1 MAEKEKRKPYFL
13 RAATGLVREAG
24 ALDILAMAVLNCSI
38 GFGVLWLILWG
49 PYLFPGGDLALGT
62 LITFAFGIFAMLTW
76 ALLAAVF
83 PRSGGDYIFNSRI
96 LHPAI
101 GFLTSTGW
109 VVANFIWCA
118 ILAAYVADP
127 GLSVFF
133 ALLGNSEAAAFMA
146 SPSGLILVGTI
157 IIVFECALLIRSFKA
172 YLWFQVATF
181 IVAMVS
187 LIAAILLVMPIS
199 RADFI
204 SAFNTYSAQYGSP
217 DYNTVI
223 NLAKAEG
230 IVNPGFSWAMTLA
243 LIPVAYWSIGYQY
256 FSAFIAGETKKVSRN
271 MLIGIV
277 GGTILCGLIMA
288 YAGWLFVEKMGYDF
302 LLSIAVVWDY
312 GLGYKLPV
320 GPYFNLLSGVL
331 TTNVAILALVGLNMA
346 LWNLVYPALSLIGQS
361 RIALAWSFDRL
372 MPSWLGDVSDR
383 FHTPVKNLIFFAVCG
398 EIVLILFA
406 TYLGLLGAYSPIIIQ
421 SLTTF
426 MCTAIAAIVL
436 PFRKK
441 VKDIYDASP
450 VSKYKI
456 GRIPFISICG
466 VIYVI
471 LEILVVYYFVTCPG
485 LGAWHVPSL
494 TITAIILATSVI
506 YFYAIRSYRKRQGI
520 DIDLAFKELPPE

>member
-1 MAEKEKRKPYFL
+1 MTEKRKPYFL
-13 RAATGLVREAG
+13 RPATGLIREAG
-24 ALDILAMAVLNCSI
+24 GLDILSMAVLNCSI
-38 GFGVLWLILWG
+38 GMGIFWLILWG
-49 PYLFPGGDLALGT
+49 PYLFPGGDLVLGT
-62 LITFAFGIFAMLTW
+62 LITFAFAIFGSLTW
-76 ALLAAVF
+76 ALLASVF

-146 SPSGLILVGTI
+146 STEGIILVGTI
-157 IIVFECALLIRSFKA
+157 LIVFECALLIRSFKS
-172 YLWFQVATF
+172 YLWFQTATF

-187 LIAAILLVMPIS
+187 LVVALALVMPIN

-204 SAFNTYSAQYGSP
+204 SAFNTYSAEYASP
-217 DYNTVI
+217 NYNTVI
-223 NLAKAEG
+223 SLNTE
-230 IVNPGFSWAMTLA
+230 IINPGFTWAATLA
-243 LIPVAYWSIGYQY
+243 LLPVAYWSVGYQY

-271 MLIGIV
+271 MLVGIV
-277 GGTILCGLIMA
+277 GATILCGLFMA
-288 YAGWLFVEKMGYDF
+288 FAAWLFIEKMGYDF

-312 GLGYKLPV
+312 GLGYNLPV
-320 GPYFNLLSGVL
+320 GPYFNLFSGML
-331 TTNVAILALVGLNMA
+331 TTNVAILALVGLGLA
-346 LWNLVYPALSLIGQS
+346 LWNLVYPALSLVGQS

-398 EIVLILFA
+398 EIILILFA
-406 TYLGLLGAYSPIIIQ
+406 TELGLLGSYSPIIIQ

-426 MCTAIAAIVL
+426 LLTAIAAIVL

-441 VKDIYDASP
+441 VKDIYEASP

-456 GRIPFISICG
+456 GSVPFISICG

-471 LEILVVYYFVTCPG
+471 LEILVVYYFVTAPG

-494 TITAIILATSVI
+494 VITAIILAASVV
-506 YFYAIRSYRKRQGI
+506 YFYAIRAYRKSQGI
-520 DIDLAFKELPPE
+520 DIDLAFEELPPE

>member
-1 MAEKEKRKPYFL
+1 MATERKPYFL

-24 ALDILAMAVLNCSI
+24 ALDILSMAVLNCSI
-38 GFGVLWLILWG
+38 GMGVFWLILWG
-49 PYLFPGGDLALGT
+49 PYLFPGGDLALAT
-62 LITFAFGIFAMLTW
+62 LITFAFAVFGSLTW
-76 ALLAAVF
+76 ALLASVF

-96 LHPAI
+96 LHPVI

-127 GLSVFF
+127 GLSTMF

-157 IIVFECALLIRSFKA
+157 IIFSECALLIRSFKA
-172 YLWFQVATF
+172 YLWFQLATF
-181 IVAMVS
+181 IVAMAS
-187 LIAAILLVMPIS
+187 LIVAIALVVPIS

-204 SAFNTYSAQYGSP
+204 SAFNAYSAQYGSP
-217 DYNTVI
+217 DYNSII

-230 IVNPGFSWAMTLA
+230 IVNPGFSWAATLG
-243 LIPVAYWSIGYQY
+243 LLPVAYWSVGYQY
-256 FSAFIAGETKKVSRN
+256 FAAYIAGETKKVSRN

-277 GGTILCGLIMA
+277 GATILCAFIMA

-302 LLSIAVVWDY
+302 LLSIVVVWDY

-320 GPYFNLLSGVL
+320 GPYFNLFSGML
-331 TTNVAILALVGLNMA
+331 TPNVAILGLVGLNLA

-361 RIALAWSFDRL
+361 RITLAWSFDRL
-372 MPSWLGDVSDR
+372 VPSWLGDVSDR

-398 EIVLILFA
+398 EIILILFA
-406 TYLGLLGAYSPIIIQ
+406 TYLGLLGSYSPIIIQ

-426 MCTAIAAIVL
+426 MLTAIAAIVL

-456 GRIPFISICG
+456 GPVPFISICG
-466 VIYVI
+466 VIYLI
-471 LEILVVYYFVTCPG
+471 FEILVVYYFVTCPG

-494 TITAIILATSVI
+494 TITAIILAASVV
-506 YFYAIRSYRKRQGI
+506 YFYAIRFYRKKQGI